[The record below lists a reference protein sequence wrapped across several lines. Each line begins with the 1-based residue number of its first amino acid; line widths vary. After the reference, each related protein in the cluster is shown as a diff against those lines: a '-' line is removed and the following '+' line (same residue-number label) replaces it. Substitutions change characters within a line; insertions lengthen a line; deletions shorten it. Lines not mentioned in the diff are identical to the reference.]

1 MLFVLFDITYKKKLL
16 KIMNKIQKKALYE
29 NIMRSISKTIKKRL
43 NEDNDYEDYSY
54 NINVCLDEIGDESLK
69 AEVINNIKRMLGDI
83 LKIVGL
89 LNDGDI
95 SYDEVNSI
103 FSKIDKAISRC

>member
-1 MLFVLFDITYKKKLL
+1 MRVLMKF
-16 KIMNKIQKKALYE
+16 
-29 NIMRSISKTIKKRL
+29 
-43 NEDNDYEDYSY
+43 
-54 NINVCLDEIGDESLK
+54 GDESLK

>member
-1 MLFVLFDITYKKKLL
+1 M
-16 KIMNKIQKKALYE
+16 QKKALYE
-29 NIMRSISKTIKKRL
+29 NIMRSVSKAIKKRL

-83 LKIVGL
+83 RQMVDQ
-89 LNDGDI
+89 LNDCDI